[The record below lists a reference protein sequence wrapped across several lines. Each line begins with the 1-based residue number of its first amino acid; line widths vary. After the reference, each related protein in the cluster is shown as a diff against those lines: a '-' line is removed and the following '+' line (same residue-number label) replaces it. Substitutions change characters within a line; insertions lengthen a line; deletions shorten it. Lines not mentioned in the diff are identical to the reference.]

1 MVPLKGFP
9 FRKCP
14 IKEII
19 RLQSINFGI
28 SISDGVVGKQQN
40 KADKDLNV
48 CFGTTLHHFATIHE
62 LIGLFLEPR

>member
-28 SISDGVVGKQQN
+28 SISGVVGKQQN